1 MLEVNGIATEEQIM
15 KVFPSI
21 ETINKG
27 PVAVIECFQ
36 KIPCNPCTTSCKFNA
51 INMGDDINNLPQVS
65 SEKCVGCGVCL
76 GKCPGLAIML
86 VDGSKSED
94 FVHMTIPYEM
104 MPVPEKGQIVKGLD
118 REGNYLDDVEVL
130 RVLNSKS
137 LDRTLVVTLEVPRN
151 LLYDF
156 RNIEVEVK

>member
-94 FVHMTIPYEM
+94 FLHMTIPYEM

>member
-1 MLEVNGIATEEQIM
+1 MLEINGVATKEQII
-15 KVFPSI
+15 KTFPSL

-36 KIPCNPCTTSCKFNA
+36 KIPCNPCVTACRFGA
-51 INMGDDINNLPQVS
+51 IDMGTDINNLPEVS
-65 SEKCVGCGVCL
+65 SEKCTGCGVCL

-94 FVHMTIPYEM
+94 YLHMSIPYEM
-104 MPVPEKGQIVKGLD
+104 LPIPEKNQMVKGLD
-118 REGNYLDDVEVL
+118 REGNYLDDVKVL

-137 LDRTLVVTLEVPRN
+137 LDRTLVITLEVPRD
-151 LLYDF
+151 LLYKF